1 MEKPLMVE
9 RILSVLQRGEKIV
22 GDGAMG
28 TTLHELGLQAG
39 TLPELWNVENP
50 QAIMNVHR
58 DYLSAGAQFITSNTL
73 NCNRPMMRES
83 RLLERRLELARA
95 GARLA
100 IQVAAGRAWV
110 GASIGP
116 TGQLLEP
123 LGDLTIAELEEDF
136 REQVVVFEQEGVD
149 FIKLETHQ
157 DLEEACAGVRM
168 TKQYTSLPV
177 WCTFAF
183 NKHGRTLMGLRAADA
198 AQRLASE
205 GADIVGANCGE
216 GPAAI
221 EAALRAM
228 RPVTSLPLAAQSNAG
243 IPHLGEHGSTDW
255 DVNPVEMAVHI
266 RTFISLG
273 AQLLSGCCGTNPE
286 FIRAVYASVH
296 ETK

>member
-1 MEKPLMVE
+1 MLESMLA
-9 RILSVLQRGEKIV
+9 VLQRGEKIV

-28 TTLHELGLQAG
+28 TTLHKLGLMAG

-50 QAIMNVHR
+50 QAIITVHR
-58 DYLSAGAQFITSNTL
+58 DYLAAGAQFITSNTL
-73 NCNRPMMRES
+73 NCNRPMMHES
-83 RLLERRLELARA
+83 GLYDRRLELARA

-100 IQVAAGRAWV
+100 IQTAAGRAWV

-123 LGDLTIAELEEDF
+123 LGLLTIAELEVDF
-136 REQVVVFEQEGVD
+136 REQVEIFAQEGVD

-157 DLEEACAGVRM
+157 DIEEACAAVRM
-168 TKQYTSLPV
+168 AKQHTNLPV

-183 NKHGRTLMGLRAADA
+183 NSRGRTLMGLRAADA
-198 AQRLASE
+198 AQRLEAES
-205 GADIVGANCGE
+205 ADIVGANCGD

-228 RPVTSLPLAAQSNAG
+228 RPVTSLPLAAQANAG

-255 DVNPVEMAVHI
+255 DVSPAEMAEHI
-266 RTFISLG
+266 RTFITLG
-273 AQLLSGCCGTNPE
+273 AQVFAGCCGTSPE
-286 FIRAVYASVH
+286 FISAIYRAVHGAF
-296 ETK
+296 

>member
-1 MEKPLMVE
+1 MLESMLA
-9 RILSVLQRGEKIV
+9 VLRRGEKIV

-28 TTLHELGLQAG
+28 TTLHKLGLMAG

-50 QAIMNVHR
+50 QAIIAVHH
-58 DYLSAGAQFITSNTL
+58 DYLGAGAQFITCNTL
-73 NCNRPMMRES
+73 NCNRSMMHES
-83 RLLERRLELARA
+83 GLCHRRIELARA

-100 IQVAAGRAWV
+100 IQAAAGRAWV

-123 LGDLTIAELEEDF
+123 LGTLTIAELEVDF
-136 REQVVVFEQEGVD
+136 REQVEIFAQEGVD

-157 DLEEACAGVRM
+157 DLEEACAAVRM
-168 TKQYTSLPV
+168 AKQYTDLPV

-183 NKHGRTLMGLRAADA
+183 NSRGRTLMGLRASDA
-198 AQRLASE
+198 ALRLEAE

-255 DVNPVEMAVHI
+255 DVSPAEMVEHV
-266 RTFISLG
+266 RTFVTLG
-273 AQLLSGCCGTNPE
+273 AQVFAGCCGTSPE
-286 FIRAVYASVH
+286 FISVIYRTVH
-296 ETK
+296 GAF